1 MQRAIITV
9 EGRVQGVGFRWW
21 AMSQARELNLVGYA
35 DNLPDG
41 RVKICAQGE
50 VEAIYEMRRRAI
62 EQPSRTG
69 RPGWVT
75 GSSFEWLPADPNLNR
90 FSYY

>member
-1 MQRAIITV
+1 MHRAIITV
-9 EGRVQGVGFRWW
+9 EGHVQGVGFRWW

-41 RVKICAQGE
+41 RVKICAQGDLE
-50 VEAIYEMRRRAI
+50 SVIVMLRRAT
-62 EQPSRTG
+62 EQPSTTG

-75 GSSFEWLPADPNLNR
+75 DSSFEWRPVDPGLQR
-90 FSYY
+90 FDYY